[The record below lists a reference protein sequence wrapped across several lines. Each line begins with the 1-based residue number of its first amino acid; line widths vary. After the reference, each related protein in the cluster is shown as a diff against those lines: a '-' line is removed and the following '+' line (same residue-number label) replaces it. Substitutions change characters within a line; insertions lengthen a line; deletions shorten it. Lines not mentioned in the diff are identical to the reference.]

1 MDQPAGTPREPTAK
15 QDDFL
20 LADWLVQPGL
30 TRMSRA
36 GQSVHVRAKIMDLL
50 VYFAQRPDAVLSKDA
65 LLDGVWGTTD
75 ISESA
80 LTRSITELRH
90 ALGDDAD
97 RPSMIETISKRGYRL
112 IAPVTAVPDPTASAN
127 LVEPAAAAVP
137 VRPSRRAAV
146 SIGGAVLLLA
156 GGAGWIAFG
165 RPDGA
170 HRSGS
175 PAAVSVRRSVAVLGF
190 RNVTQR
196 SDAAWLSTAFSQM
209 LATELAA
216 DGSLRTV
223 PGETVDR
230 VRTDLA
236 LGDVD
241 SFARGTLTRIRQNLG
256 ADFMVLGSYV
266 VLGDGPDRKV
276 RLDLR
281 TQNAVTGETLVTL
294 SETGTEADLLELVSR
309 TGTRL
314 RAGFGIGAVSADVT
328 AAMRAS
334 QPSNAIAARYY
345 AEGLTRLRRWDAAEA
360 RDLLLKAIAVE
371 PGYAPAHAALSF
383 TWLLLGDRGEEI
395 AEARRAMEL
404 SAGLSREERLVI
416 EGRYRETH
424 GQREQSLE
432 IYRTLVGFFPDNL
445 EYGLGLA
452 GRQVSAN
459 KWGDALATLDR
470 LRALPLPASA
480 DPRIDLAEAQAARLS
495 SDLDRAQKAGARAVD
510 TAAAQ
515 GARLL
520 LAQAKLEQ
528 SFLSRHRGESAR
540 AMALLQEAGAI
551 FDAIGNRRGAIAV
564 RQGRANALRATGDF
578 AGARKMYEEVADG
591 FRELGSTSAQ
601 ALALSDLAVMLA
613 SQGHLVEAALLR
625 EQTLRIT
632 REGGHKEQLAG
643 ALVWMGH
650 LQFLLGESGAATK
663 AFEEA
668 LRLSREVG
676 RKTVTATVL
685 QGWAEFRATQ
695 APPAEAKKLAEE
707 ALAGQ
712 RAAASVSGPAS
723 MVSALMTVASTLL
736 AEGDLGGA
744 KRVLEEAAALPLRPG
759 PGIDRATAAGNAL
772 VRAEVA
778 FEEGRVQDSLT
789 EARRA
794 AELFRAEG
802 LADEEAFAEAAVGRA
817 LLAAKQSHEALQAV
831 GRASAHAQT
840 SDNRLLRLSVVIAST
855 RVGAATQAPVAI
867 ADASKSLESV
877 RLEAAKY
884 GFATLGLE
892 ARLALGEIE
901 VHAGSVTAGR
911 ARLSAL
917 EREAR
922 ARGFGL
928 IARKA
933 AAARRQG

>member
-1 MDQPAGTPREPTAK
+1 MEQPAVTPRDPPA
-15 QDDFL
+15 QPDDFL

-30 TRMSRA
+30 SRISRA
-36 GQSVHVRAKIMDLL
+36 GQRVHVRAKIMDLL

-80 LTRSITELRH
+80 LTRSITELRQ

-97 RPSMIETISKRGYRL
+97 RPSIIETISKRGYRL
-112 IAPVTAVPDPTASAN
+112 IAPVAPVPDPTPSAN
-127 LVEPAAAAVP
+127 LVEPSTADVVP
-137 VRPSRRAAV
+137 IRSVRRAAV
-146 SIGGAVLLLA
+146 SIGAVVLLLA

-165 RPDGA
+165 RHDEAP
-170 HRSGS
+170 RSGS

-209 LATELAA
+209 IATELAA
-216 DGSLRTV
+216 EGSLRTV

-236 LGDVD
+236 LGDAD
-241 SFARGTLTRIRQNLG
+241 SFGRGTLTRIRQNLG

-266 VLGDGPDRKV
+266 VIGDGDDRKV

-281 TQNAVTGETLVTL
+281 TQNAATGETLLTL
-294 SETGTEADLLELVSR
+294 SEAGTEAELLDLVSR
-309 TGTRL
+309 TGVRL
-314 RAGFGIGAVSADVT
+314 RAAFGIGAVSAEAT
-328 AAMRAS
+328 ATMRAS
-334 QPSNAIAARYY
+334 QPSNTIAARYY

-360 RDLLLKAIAVE
+360 RDLLVKAIAVE

-383 TWLLLGDRGEEI
+383 TWLLLGNRAEEI
-395 AEARRAMEL
+395 AESRRAMEL

-416 EGRYRETH
+416 EGRYRETL

-432 IYRTLVGFFPDNL
+432 AYRTLFGFFEDNV

-459 KWGDALATLDR
+459 KWGEALKTLDR
-470 LRALPLPASA
+470 LRGLPLPASA

-495 SDLDRAQKAGARAVD
+495 SDLDRAEMAGARAVD
-510 TAAAQ
+510 KAAAQ

-528 SFLSRHRGESAR
+528 SSLSRHRGEPAR

-551 FDAIGNRRGAIAV
+551 FDVIGNRRGAIAV
-564 RQGRANALRATGDF
+564 RQGRAIALRGSGDF
-578 AGARKMYEEVADG
+578 AGARKMYEEVADR
-591 FRELGSTSAQ
+591 FREMGNVGSQASA
-601 ALALSDLAVMLA
+601 LNDLAAMLT
-613 SQGHLVEAALLR
+613 SRGHLAEAAALR
-625 EQTLRIT
+625 ERTLRIT
-632 REGGHKEQLAG
+632 RAGGNKEHLAN
-643 ALVWMGH
+643 ALSWMGR
-650 LQFLLGESGAATK
+650 LQFLLGEPGAATK
-663 AFEEA
+663 TFEEA

-676 RKTVTATVL
+676 RESASAIVL
-685 QGWAEFRATQ
+685 QGLAEFRATQ
-695 APPAEAKKLAEE
+695 APPAEAKKLAEQ

-712 RAAASVSGPAS
+712 RAASSISPPAFL
-723 MVSALMTVASTLL
+723 VSALTTVASLLL

-744 KRVLEEAAALPLRPG
+744 TRVLQEAAAIPLRSG
-759 PGIDRATAAGNAL
+759 PGIDRAVAAANAL

-789 EARRA
+789 DARRA

-802 LADEEAFAEAAVGRA
+802 LADEEAFAEAAVGRSS
-817 LLAAKQSHEALQAV
+817 LAAKNPHGALEAV
-831 GRASAHAQT
+831 GRSLAHAQV
-840 SDNRLLRLSVVIAST
+840 SDNRLLRLSVTIAST
-855 RVGAATQAPVAI
+855 RVRIATQAPTAI
-867 ADASKSLESV
+867 ADASKTLDTV

-884 GFATLGLE
+884 GFATVGLE
-892 ARLALGEIE
+892 ASLALGEIE
-901 VHAGSVTAGR
+901 MLAGSLAAGR

-922 ARGFGL
+922 TRGFGL

-933 AAARRQG
+933 AASRRG